1 METLTTHRITTMN
14 NTPSNSAIFSDVEVF
29 RAIAVMAAVMVIGS
43 IGNTLVISVL
53 CLKNFSSNS
62 RWNQYRRRNQ
72 SNLSENSETGAF
84 GRDKTLDFFILVL
97 AVSDLLVCII
107 IIPATITMEI
117 HQFRISIDGLCKL
130 FYVLFVTNT
139 TFSSLLISAVALDRY
154 LFICHSLKHILT
166 LLRAKI
172 LVSTLALFSLCVGI
186 AAGCVVGVKAMHP
199 NTTEDGAQ
207 TSYICEENEY
217 VRGISELQK
226 TVSQIIKYLNHAC
239 YLACILIVLILYSCV
254 FWAIV
259 TSRSRSHKLTVSSQ
273 TTRQNGRSSAY
284 PEEPTTNS
292 RLSRQRMANLPAKFR
307 QKAQFTL
314 QNLRSALMLFIIALV
329 YILTFVPS
337 LVIANGWAP
346 QNLVLL
352 YLYYVNSAA
361 NPCIYA
367 IFTPSFRQIVVLLFR
382 NCFCKNSSTHLPTS
396 GRNSKRSDHIA
407 TINAG
412 VSYTNN
418 RAFSRMNKK
427 KRAVKEAYPFI
438 SREERM
444 AAAAA
449 AAAAAATAVTS
460 TPAVS
465 NTESNVDASNL

>member
-1 METLTTHRITTMN
+1 MEALTTLRITTMN

-29 RAIAVMAAVMVIGS
+29 RAIAVMAAVIVIGS

-53 CLKNFSSNS
+53 CLKNCSTNN

-72 SNLSENSETGAF
+72 SSISENSETGAF

-117 HQFRISIDGLCKL
+117 NQFRISIDGLCKL

-139 TFSSLLISAVALDRY
+139 TFSSLIISAVALDRY

-166 LLRAKI
+166 LIRAKI

-186 AAGCVVGVKAMHP
+186 AAGCVVGVKALHP
-199 NTTEDGAQ
+199 NTTEDNAQ
-207 TSYICEENEY
+207 TTYICEENEY

-259 TSRSRSHKLTVSSQ
+259 TSRSRSQRLTVSSQ
-273 TTRQNGRSSAY
+273 TARQNGRDSAY
-284 PEEPTTNS
+284 PEESTANS
-292 RLSRQRMANLPAKFR
+292 RLSRQRMANLPSKLR
-307 QKAQFTL
+307 QKAQYTL

-367 IFTPSFRQIVVLLFR
+367 IFTPSFRRIVAILIR
-382 NCFCKNSSTHLPTS
+382 NCFCRSSSTHPPTS
-396 GRNSKRSDHIA
+396 GRSLEHSHPIVP
-407 TINAG
+407 ISIG
-412 VSYTNN
+412 VTHASN
-418 RAFSRMNKK
+418 RGFNRIGKK
-427 KRAVKEAYPFI
+427 KRAIEEAYPFI

-449 AAAAAATAVTS
+449 ATAAATAVTS
-460 TPAVS
+460 TSAVS
-465 NTESNVDASNL
+465 CSKPNVDASDL